1 MDIFLEPHINCLFL
15 TARHLFEDLISLD
28 QQLSKTHA
36 TQLFRVHSIQG
47 GRQIRGRFLR
57 NITFVLWRDKRQYGR
72 LCSLSMQTFIKHTD
86 LLCGWT
92 IVSPDI
98 SSSSFLFSVLE
109 EVKSISC
116 NDTLPI
122 PEGISH
128 WQGTSF
134 GFEHSN
140 SSLNSKEDSPNMRAN
155 PCKSC
160 QTVAMTC
167 KDISVSFHSQPGF

>member
-1 MDIFLEPHINCLFL
+1 MANLVEIAGSDSSCSDFCSSSRISLFSGEFFNINCLFL

-98 SSSSFLFSVLE
+98 SCW
-109 EVKSISC
+109 K
-116 NDTLPI
+116 
-122 PEGISH
+122 
-128 WQGTSF
+128 
-134 GFEHSN
+134 
-140 SSLNSKEDSPNMRAN
+140 R
-155 PCKSC
+155 
-160 QTVAMTC
+160 
-167 KDISVSFHSQPGF
+167 